1 MDIKLSIK
9 KNQFSPKLF
18 PFLLD
23 YSHRWEFWCGSAG
36 SGKSYTISQKLIIR
50 CCNERIR
57 VLVCR
62 RYATTIRQTVFALF
76 KEILEKWQLIQ
87 YVQINESDF
96 RIRFPNQ
103 SEIIFSGLDEETK
116 LLSLSNIGCIFVEEA
131 FEVPKDIIEQLNLRM
146 RGNNPNQQLILAWN
160 PISQSHWLYDFSVV
174 NPPESSIF
182 IHSTYKDN
190 PFLNEE
196 YVKSLEELYVRNPAK
211 ARIYC
216 DGEWGN
222 DPEGMV
228 FKNWKVEDFDYLE
241 LSASGLEHRVG
252 SDFGFVDPS
261 TIVASLWDKDN
272 KIIYV
277 YDEFYKK
284 GCQLDDMYKAMI
296 DMGLRKSRIYMDSA
310 EPRSI
315 DYFRRQGIN
324 AVPCIKGR
332 DSVEAR
338 IAFLQNHLIIISPKC
353 KNVINEFENF
363 CFLKDKKTGSY
374 SDKMDHTYSHT
385 IDGLGY
391 SYSDIYTKQRLR
403 TLDKSILGL

>member
-116 LLSLSNIGCIFVEEA
+116 LLSLSNISCIFVEEA

-146 RGNNPNQQLILAWN
+146 RGNNPNQQIILAWN

-182 IHSTYKDN
+182 IHSTYRDN

>member
-76 KEILEKWQLIQ
+76 KEILEKWQLIE

-116 LLSLSNIGCIFVEEA
+116 LLSLSNISCIFVEEA

-296 DMGLRKSRIYMDSA
+296 DMGLRKSKIYMDSA

>member
-9 KNQFSPKLF
+9 KNRFSPKLF

-76 KEILEKWQLIQ
+76 KEILEKWQLIE

-228 FKNWKVEDFDYLE
+228 FKNWKVEDFDCLE

-391 SYSDIYTKQRLR
+391 AYSDIYTKQRLR

>member
-76 KEILEKWQLIQ
+76 KEILEKWQLIE

-182 IHSTYKDN
+182 IHSTYRDN

>member
-76 KEILEKWQLIQ
+76 KEILEKWQLIE

-174 NPPESSIF
+174 NPPESSVF
-182 IHSTYKDN
+182 IHSTYRDN

-296 DMGLRKSRIYMDSA
+296 DMGLRKSKIYMDSA

>member
-116 LLSLSNIGCIFVEEA
+116 LLSLSNISCIFVEEA

-146 RGNNPNQQLILAWN
+146 RGNNPNQQIILAWN

>member
-76 KEILEKWQLIQ
+76 KEILEKWQLIE

>member
-76 KEILEKWQLIQ
+76 KEILEKWQLIE

-174 NPPESSIF
+174 NPPESSVF
-182 IHSTYKDN
+182 IHSTYRDN

>member
-1 MDIKLSIK
+1 MDIKISIK

-76 KEILEKWQLIQ
+76 KEILEKWQLIE

-116 LLSLSNIGCIFVEEA
+116 LLSLSNISCIFVEEA

-182 IHSTYKDN
+182 IHSTYRDN

-296 DMGLRKSRIYMDSA
+296 DMGLRKSKIYMDSA

>member
-76 KEILEKWQLIQ
+76 KEILEKWQLIK

-146 RGNNPNQQLILAWN
+146 RGNNPNQQIILAWN

-241 LSASGLEHRVG
+241 LSASGLEHRGG

-277 YDEFYKK
+277 YDEFQKK

>member
-76 KEILEKWQLIQ
+76 KEILEKWQLIE

-116 LLSLSNIGCIFVEEA
+116 LLSLSNISCIFVEEA

-146 RGNNPNQQLILAWN
+146 RGNNPNQQIILAWN

-216 DGEWGN
+216 DGQWGN

-296 DMGLRKSRIYMDSA
+296 DMGLRKSKIYMDSA